1 MEPTITELEV
11 EIIPEISENP
21 TIVQNAS
28 HSYYYPFVSHSIP
41 YFLDAA
47 KRMVSDLD
55 ISTCAAIVGIVFVPA
70 LYFLHLVALIYGK
83 YRLHHPRQY
92 DSSHP
97 GVSIIKPIIGIDDNL
112 YSNLETF
119 FTTDYHKFEL
129 LFCFNT
135 QDDPAV
141 KLVESLIKKYPD
153 VETNMFFGGE
163 KIGLNPK
170 INNMMPAYRIAKYPL
185 IMISDSAI
193 YMRSDAISDMV
204 HTMMSNEK
212 MALVTQTPFCKDR
225 PGFAA
230 AFEQIYFG
238 TSHARI
244 YLAGNCLQFN
254 CPTGMSSMMK
264 KDALEECGGFAGF
277 SGYLA
282 EDFFFGK
289 KLAARG
295 YKSGISTHPALQNSA
310 SVTIRSFTNRICRW
324 VKLRM
329 AMMPQIVLV
338 EPLQDCFPSGLIISF
353 SLNYLFNVDILTTM
367 IIHTAFW
374 ITSDYLVM
382 YRMQNRKMTLSP
394 MRFLLLWLLRELS
407 APLVFIKAALEP
419 SVRWRDNVFHLAW
432 GGRIKSQKQL

>member
-1 MEPTITELEV
+1 MEPTITELGV
-11 EIIPEISENP
+11 EIIPEISEDSP
-21 TIVQNAS
+21 IVQNTS
-28 HSYYYPFVSHSIP
+28 HSHYYQFVSHAIP
-41 YFLDAA
+41 YVLDAA
-47 KRMVSDLD
+47 KAMVSELE
-55 ISTCAAIVGIVFVPA
+55 ISTCVAVVGILFVLA
-70 LYFLHLVALIYGK
+70 LYFLHIVALIYGK
-83 YRLHHPRQY
+83 YRLHRPRQY

-97 GVSIIKPIIGIDDNL
+97 GISIIKPIIGLDDNL
-112 YSNLETF
+112 HTNLETF
-119 FTTDYHKFEL
+119 FTTNYHTFEL

-141 KLVESLIKKYPD
+141 ELVKSLIKKYPGID
-153 VETNMFFGGE
+153 TRMFFGGE
-163 KIGLNPK
+163 KVGLNPK

-204 HTMMSNEK
+204 NTMMSQEQ

-230 AFEQIYFG
+230 AFEQLYFG

-254 CPTGMSSMMK
+254 CPTGMSSIMK

-295 YKSGISTHPALQNSA
+295 YKSGISTYPALQNSA
-310 SVTIRSFTNRICRW
+310 SVTMRSFTNRICRW

-329 AMMPQIVLV
+329 KMMPQIILV
-338 EPLQDCFPSGLIISF
+338 EPLQDCFPSGLILSF
-353 SLNYLFNVDILTTM
+353 SLHYLFRIDILTTM
-367 IIHTAFW
+367 LIHTAFW
-374 ITSDYLVM
+374 ITSDYTIM
-382 YRMQNRKMTLSP
+382 YRMQNRKMILSP
-394 MRFLLLWLLRELS
+394 IRFLLLWFLRELS
-407 APLVFIKAALEP
+407 APLVFIKATLEP

-432 GGRIKSQKQL
+432 GGRIKSQKKL